1 MGELPHFRTAV
12 GGFHKGDVS
21 EYIAKTAQTHQAQL
35 QEKEQEIERLRARIE
50 TLEQAAQN
58 EEAAIA
64 AMEQPQDA
72 HEADAPAADAP
83 RGEPI
88 SQLELEAYRRA
99 EAAERIAAQR
109 AKKLYEALGGIC
121 QSAQE
126 QLDTAD
132 AAARNTITAIEV
144 QIQSLE
150 NSCDALTAALAAAR
164 QQLSDMDI
172 MIPDPAEGLEEV

>member
-64 AMEQPQDA
+64 AMEQSQDSPEANTPQ
-72 HEADAPAADAP
+72 
-83 RGEPI
+83 GEPI

-121 QSAQE
+121 QSAQQ

-144 QIQSLE
+144 QIQNLE
-150 NSCDALTAALAAAR
+150 NSCDTLTAALAAAR

-172 MIPDPAEGLEEV
+172 MIPDPAEGLEEA

>member
-1 MGELPHFRTAV
+1 
-12 GGFHKGDVS
+12 
-21 EYIAKTAQTHQAQL
+21 
-35 QEKEQEIERLRARIE
+35 
-50 TLEQAAQN
+50 
-58 EEAAIA
+58 
-64 AMEQPQDA
+64 MEQPQDSP
-72 HEADAPAADAP
+72 EANAPQ
-83 RGEPI
+83 GEPI

-150 NSCDALTAALAAAR
+150 NSCDTLTAALAAAR

-172 MIPDPAEGLEEV
+172 MIPDPAEGLEEA